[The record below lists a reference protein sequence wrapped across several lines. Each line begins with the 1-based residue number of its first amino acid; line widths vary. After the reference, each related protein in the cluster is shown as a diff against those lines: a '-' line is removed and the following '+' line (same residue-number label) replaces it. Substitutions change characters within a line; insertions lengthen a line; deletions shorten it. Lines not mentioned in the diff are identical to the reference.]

1 MFGSIGSM
9 EILLIIVV
17 ALLVV
22 GPKKLPQVARTL
34 GKTFGEFKR
43 VTSDVQRTINAE
55 VDRAERQER
64 VARAKS
70 ELLPE
75 DAAPKA
81 APAKAEPAAT
91 VDAAAT
97 ATPVAEA
104 DQTPKEPAKG
114 A

>member
-9 EILLIIVV
+9 EILLIVVV

-43 VTSDVQRTINAE
+43 VTSDVQRTISTE

-64 VARAKS
+64 VAKAKS
-70 ELLPE
+70 ELLLD
-75 DAAPKA
+75 DAAPKV
-81 APAKAEPAAT
+81 APAKAE
-91 VDAAAT
+91 AT
-97 ATPVAEA
+97 A
-104 DQTPKEPAKG
+104 DTPKEPAKG

>member
-9 EILLIIVV
+9 EILLIVVV

-43 VTSDVQRTINAE
+43 VTSDVQRTISTE
-55 VDRAERQER
+55 VDRVERQER
-64 VARAKS
+64 VAKAKS
-70 ELLPE
+70 ELLLD

-81 APAKAEPAAT
+81 APAKAE
-91 VDAAAT
+91 AAAD
-97 ATPVAEA
+97 TP
-104 DQTPKEPAKG
+104 TEPAKG

>member
-9 EILLIIVV
+9 EILLIVVV

-43 VTSDVQRTINAE
+43 VTSDVQRTISTE

-64 VARAKS
+64 VAKAKS
-70 ELLPE
+70 ELLLD

-81 APAKAEPAAT
+81 APAKAE
-91 VDAAAT
+91 AT
-97 ATPVAEA
+97 ADTAA
-104 DQTPKEPAKG
+104 DTPKEPAKG